1 MLLKHSILV
10 KVFGIV
16 GVLLVTKAAIHQFEL
31 DFVTISPLV
40 IALGGG
46 GVIS

>member
-10 KVFGIV
+10 KVFGV
-16 GVLLVTKAAIHQFEL
+16 VAVLLVTTAAIHQFEL

-40 IALGGG
+40 TAFGG